1 MLAHGRRAACAAALL
16 VALSTPIAFA
26 SPAEAKKAEPGKQ
39 RGGDVVQTGWWSRT
53 NEPLPETGLLAPPN
67 VPAPAAPAGTLP
79 VAVANGEPERISA
92 VELKLAGQPD
102 GTVDVLQLALQESAE
117 KGSQISPEL
126 ARIMACPV
134 TESFWVGG
142 ENSPWK
148 NQPEYDCDAL
158 AAPGERSKDGVWTF
172 DLTFLAAEW
181 LARGYRSST
190 AVVLVGEKAGD
201 TGEPLSFQVAF
212 DGDKTKGIGLMA
224 ATSRP
229 TTTAPIAPV
238 APSTPSGVPAS
249 TGSGTAIG
257 GGDIGGS
264 VGSVPSGGAAP
275 SAPVAAAAEEP
286 APEAAPVSGEQVEPV
301 AAPQLPWHAGLGKPI
316 FLLLPLV
323 LVLAYLLMLANG
335 PLAQPTG
342 VSGRRGVSRALDR
355 LRQAGAQLP
364 VGQFSV
370 GRLTGKGTRR

>member
-1 MLAHGRRAACAAALL
+1 MLAHGRRAAYAAALL
-16 VALSTPIAFA
+16 VAVLTLLIAWGP
-26 SPAEAKKAEPGKQ
+26 PAQAKKAEPGKQ

-92 VELKLAGQPD
+92 VELKLRGTPD
-102 GTVDVLQLALQESAE
+102 GTVDMLQLALRESE
-117 KGSQISPEL
+117 ERGSQLSPDL
-126 ARIMACPV
+126 ARISACPV

-181 LARGYRSST
+181 LATGYGSST

-201 TGEPLSFQVAF
+201 NGEPLSFQVAF
-212 DGDKTKGIGLMA
+212 DGDKVKGIGFTA

-229 TTTAPIAPV
+229 VATGPLAPA
-238 APSTPSGVPAS
+238 APSGDSVPANS
-249 TGSGTAIG
+249 TEPGAAISG
-257 GGDIGGS
+257 GGVGGS
-264 VGSVPSGGAAP
+264 VGSVPSGAAAP
-275 SAPVAAAAEEP
+275 SAPVAAADAAP
-286 APEAAPVSGEQVEPV
+286 APEAAPASAEQVESV
-301 AAPQLPWHAGLGKPI
+301 AAPQLPWHSGLGKPV

-342 VSGRRGVSRALDR
+342 VAGRRGVSRALER
-355 LRQAGAQLP
+355 MRQSG
-364 VGQFSV
+364 GQFSI
-370 GRLTGKGTRR
+370 GRFTGKGTR